1 MTTSSVAR
9 EIVEAVVLA
18 LVVFL
23 VIQAGV
29 KNFKVLGAS
38 MQPTLENGQYLL
50 VNKLVYFELDKERI
64 ARLTPFWQVD
74 QSSERFAFSPPSRGD
89 VVVFHYPRNI
99 SQDFVK
105 RLIALP
111 GETVEIRSGVVYVN
125 GTALDEPYLTSRDMG
140 STRPYRLAEDEYF
153 VIGDNRKGSHDSRS
167 WGPVPEDLLLGKVW
181 FVYWPLSEWGLVHGS
196 E

>member
-18 LVVFL
+18 MVVFL

-64 ARLTPFWQVD
+64 ARLTPFWTVD
-74 QSSERFAFSPPSRGD
+74 ESSRRFAFSTPDRGGRRRVPLPQKRESRLCEAIDSVAWRDGGD
-89 VVVFHYPRNI
+89 TQRGGLH
-99 SQDFVK
+99 QW
-105 RLIALP
+105 
-111 GETVEIRSGVVYVN
+111 
-125 GTALDEPYLTSRDMG
+125 
-140 STRPYRLAEDEYF
+140 
-153 VIGDNRKGSHDSRS
+153 DS
-167 WGPVPEDLLLGKVW
+167 LG
-181 FVYWPLSEWGLVHGS
+181 
-196 E
+196 

>member
-74 QSSERFAFSPPSRGD
+74 ESSERFAFSPPNRGD
-89 VVVFHYPRNI
+89 VVVFHYPRNV

-125 GTALDEPYLTSRDMG
+125 GTALDEPYLTSRDTG
-140 STRPYRLAEDEYF
+140 STRLYQLAEDEYF

-196 E
+196 D